1 MIFLMLRKNWGAGH
15 LESINA
21 LTHWIS
27 AHPKE
32 IPCYVVG
39 CESTI
44 PNENVQKYVSK
55 VRDDAIRDLCNEVLL
70 RSKTIGVRGKT
81 TYKYLTE
88 VLQYK
93 PNQVDIIYESGSKN
107 NATKL
112 RQFLQKNESCLIEFE
127 NEFLEFQRSP
137 RVMYERPIKYEK
149 NIVIGRPFITVSED
163 SARLSAEVLID
174 GKTTTLWCETQK
186 NYRQFLLSERSDAFL
201 SALVPLAMRSGKDIV
216 CEAPVTE
223 QFLHNLNEILIPH
236 LSNHDLRLHRSQITA
251 TGDASILVSG
261 NAVATGMSCGVDS
274 FYTVSLYLE
283 SKLKSMNLTHLYT
296 GNYIYGNEGEI
307 YERAELVAKDLRL
320 PLVRTRTNINEELK
334 LPHLYTH
341 FFKTM
346 FGVLALRKLF
356 RTYYYST
363 AEDFSH
369 FDLKDNGTNTTAAI
383 ELLLLYTFSCFDFNV
398 VTGGA
403 KSERPEKTRAISD
416 LPAAQKFLN
425 VCLFPLRKQNCGK
438 CEKCRRTLLTL
449 DMAGFLE
456 NFREVF
462 DIDEYLKT
470 RLVSLRYLARKKDT
484 NMMRDVY
491 RYFVDAEPLLM
502 KQAEEQL
509 LDSQAPSN
517 PVQ

>member
-1 MIFLMLRKNWGAGH
+1 MILLMLGKNWGAGH
-15 LESINA
+15 LEAIDS

-27 AHPKE
+27 SHPKDV
-32 IPCYVVG
+32 PCYILG

-44 PNENVQKYVSK
+44 PNENVRKYASK
-55 VRDDAIRDLCNEVLL
+55 VREDAVRGLCNEVLV
-70 RSKTIGVRGKT
+70 RSKSIGVRGKI

-88 VLQYK
+88 VLELNS
-93 PNQVDIIYESGSKN
+93 NQVDIIYESGSKN
-107 NATKL
+107 NSIKV
-112 RQFLQKNESCLIEFE
+112 RKFLEKNEILLSEFE
-127 NEFLEFQRSP
+127 DEFLEFQRSP
-137 RVMYERPIKYEK
+137 RVVYERPTQYKKEI
-149 NIVIGRPFITVSED
+149 IIGRPVVTISEE
-163 SARLSAEVLID
+163 SARLSSDILID
-174 GKTTTLWCETQK
+174 GKTMTLWCETQK
-186 NYRQFLLSERSDAFL
+186 NYSQFLLSERSDAFL
-201 SALVPLAMRSGKDIV
+201 SAILPLAMRSGKDIV

-236 LSNHDLRLHRSQITA
+236 LSNHDPRLHRSKIMA
-251 TGDASILVSG
+251 VGDASVLSNGGAVS
-261 NAVATGMSCGVDS
+261 TGMSCGVDS

-283 SKLKSMNLTHLYT
+283 SKFKSMNLTHLYT

-307 YERAELVAKDLRL
+307 YQRAELVAKDLRL
-320 PLVRTRTNINEELK
+320 PLVQTRTNINEQLK

-346 FGVLALRKLF
+346 FGVLAIRKLF

-383 ELLLLYTFSCFDFNV
+383 ELLLLYTFTCFDFNV

-416 LPAAQKFLN
+416 LPSARKFLN
-425 VCLFPLRKQNCGK
+425 VCLFPLAKNNCGK

-449 DMAGFLE
+449 DMAGRLD

-470 RLVSLRYLARKKDT
+470 RLVSLRYLVRKKDT
-484 NMMRDVY
+484 NMMREVY
-491 RYFVDAEPLLM
+491 RYFLDAEPLLM

-509 LDSQAPSN
+509 LDL
-517 PVQ
+517 